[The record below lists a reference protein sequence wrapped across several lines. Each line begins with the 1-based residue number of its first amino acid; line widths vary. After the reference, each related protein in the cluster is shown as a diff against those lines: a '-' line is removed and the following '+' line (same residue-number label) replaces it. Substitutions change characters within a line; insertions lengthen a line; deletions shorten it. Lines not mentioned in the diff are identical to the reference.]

1 MKQEDYDKYTENGS
15 RSSVSELKTLIDT
28 YINVNNKIRNESSFE
43 LDTLKKNIKETYQKE
58 IYFTLI
64 DEKSEIVRFNISER
78 SKNYFIPVFT
88 DIDEFEIGNEKIS
101 KLFLDSLTLKVITP
115 LNINELDQE
124 DESFQGIII
133 NPHSQNFSFDTESL
147 KSKE

>member
-1 MKQEDYDKYTENGS
+1 MKQEDYEKYKKNGS

-88 DIDEFEIGNEKIS
+88 DIDEFEIGKEKIS

-115 LNINELDQE
+115 LDINELDQK